1 MWPYGQ
7 AVKTSPSQGEITSSI
22 LVKATIKIL
31 PNGRIFLIVVFIM
44 ESLSGWNFSF
54 YSQRHK
60 GQNEYLKD
68 FQH

>member
-31 PNGRIFLIVVFIM
+31 PNGRIFLVVVFIM
-44 ESLSGWNFSF
+44 ESLNG
-54 YSQRHK
+54 
-60 GQNEYLKD
+60 
-68 FQH
+68 